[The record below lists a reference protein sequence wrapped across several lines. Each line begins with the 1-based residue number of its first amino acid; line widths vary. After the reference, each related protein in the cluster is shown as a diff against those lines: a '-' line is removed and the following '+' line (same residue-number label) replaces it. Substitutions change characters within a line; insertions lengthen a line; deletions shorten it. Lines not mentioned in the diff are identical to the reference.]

1 MKMNAQ
7 LTIIL
12 ACILAMN
19 VTVFGD
25 TYWAQN
31 RPSGSV
37 WSVAGN
43 WTSGLPDTADRAN
56 FTNLQDT
63 DWGVDVDTSAVLK
76 KILIAQNYVF
86 NGTGS
91 IELQPASTAHWD
103 RVIEV
108 NQTAVVTTFNSD
120 VTIKGTTD
128 FVPRISNKGALTFNG
143 ALTTLNT
150 ANPSRVLDF
159 EGTGTTTING
169 DLVNSSGIRFGSSTL
184 TSIIGGSGVTSGS
197 GGVTL
202 LSGRLELNR
211 AQALVNSTIK
221 MEGITLVL
229 GADDAVA
236 SGADINFITGLI
248 QTEGYDQDFGTLDLS
263 VADVTL
269 DMNDTDS
276 VLTFEDSS
284 AISWGTAGLVV
295 NNADGAT
302 LRFAGTGLTAT
313 QIGQVTVDGV
323 ALTAG
328 DTWTDGGYL
337 YLIPEPATM
346 GLVGIAAVMLIGV
359 RRLFI

>member
-1 MKMNAQ
+1 MKMNKL
-7 LTIIL
+7 LTMAMGCAL
-12 ACILAMN
+12 A
-19 VTVFGD
+19 VGVFGD
-25 TYWAQN
+25 TYWAAN
-31 RPSGSV
+31 RSAGSV

-43 WTSGLPDTADRAN
+43 WTAGLPDTADRAN

-63 DWGVDVDTSAVLK
+63 DWGVDVDTAAVLK
-76 KILIAQNYVF
+76 KVLISQNYIF
-86 NGTGS
+86 NGSGS

-103 RVIEV
+103 KAIEV
-108 NQTAVVTTFNSD
+108 NQTTAVTVFNSD

-128 FVPRISNKGALTFNG
+128 FVPRISNKGSLTFNG
-143 ALTTLNT
+143 ALTTVNT

-169 DLVNSSGIRFGSSTL
+169 DLINSTGVRFGSSGL
-184 TSIIGGSGVTSGS
+184 TTVIGGGGVTSGS

-202 LSGRLELNR
+202 LSGQLELRR
-211 AQALVNSTIK
+211 ASALNNSSIK

-229 GADDAVA
+229 GEDNALA
-236 SGADINFITGLI
+236 SGTDIDFWTGLV
-248 QTEGYDQDFGTLDLS
+248 QAEGYDQDFGTLDLS

-276 VLTFEDSS
+276 VFTFEDSS
-284 AISWGTAGLVV
+284 AITWGTAGLVV

-302 LRFAGTGLTAT
+302 IRFAGTGLTET
-313 QIGQVTVDGV
+313 QIGQITVDGTV
-323 ALTAG
+323 LTTG

-337 YLIPEPATM
+337 YVIPEPATLGM
-346 GLVGIAAVMLIGV
+346 IGIAGVMLFGV